1 MCLLDNLTA
10 FFGSDA
16 ASSYATDP
24 DRGLWTA
31 QPPGPRLTVTGLRV
45 VTDARTRPLGSVTCI
60 LLLLSARAALKP
72 AIWLRCLIEAPAAP
86 GLKGVVGNGAMP
98 VILLPGI
105 SWRDLREPLTLMKSA
120 QILVEMQYRGDVFR
134 QRLA

>member
-10 FFGSDA
+10 FFGSNA

-72 AIWLRCLIEAPAAP
+72 AIWLRCEPVFSPRDFKTGRTDFPYAAFLPASMHARSHRP
-86 GLKGVVGNGAMP
+86 GRVTAQAG
-98 VILLPGI
+98 
-105 SWRDLREPLTLMKSA
+105 LTSS
-120 QILVEMQYRGDVFR
+120 
-134 QRLA
+134 